1 MHRRW
6 VRTYL
11 HGRGSTQASSLTQE
25 MPRCTHPRGTCMC
38 SSAPG
43 TAGTFLMS
51 VIPEILLSL
60 KNHNILSPVCATLT
74 PWISNGGKGF
84 ISLKTSH
91 DYYTSLTPG
100 KQVQMEICW
109 YYNSLVIIKFTECL
123 IIDVSSHVMMSYRVQ
138 IPKFILLWAPKDA
151 SSKVH
156 LQNLSVCKPS
166 VRCKV
171 SLALS

>member
-1 MHRRW
+1 M
-6 VRTYL
+6 RTYL

-25 MPRCTHPRGTCMC
+25 IPRCTHPRGTCMC

-123 IIDVSSHVMMSYRVQ
+123 IIEVSSHVMMSYRVQ
-138 IPKFILLWAPKDA
+138 IPKFILL
-151 SSKVH
+151 
-156 LQNLSVCKPS
+156 
-166 VRCKV
+166 
-171 SLALS
+171 